1 MQMYSVCGSALR
13 AIIGQN
19 LSIVDLSQ
27 GNTDRQRCTSY
38 SSLGAVQKCT
48 WGKVNVWYLSQK
60 QSTNTEHC
68 TRLPDADGGDNQ
80 YISHR
85 SRAQVNT
92 FHFQHRDNALKYSML
107 RGAKA
112 ILLVNRSQ
120 KQSSHESQFVSEA
133 EKFRKRSL
141 CSKSLFLY
149 QCVDV
154 VPAYF
159 FPPFCGMSP
168 AHLIPGILKL
178 QIPKPFWYTARK
190 WTTSNLV
197 GVQPLD
203 TRERDGWGDFLS
215 V

>member
-27 GNTDRQRCTSY
+27 GNTDRQRCTSS

-80 YISHR
+80 YIGHR

-120 KQSSHESQFVSEA
+120 KQSSHELQFVSEA
-133 EKFRKRSL
+133 EIFRKI
-141 CSKSLFLY
+141 CSKISSWISVWMLLLRI
-149 QCVDV
+149 
-154 VPAYF
+154 F
-159 FPPFCGMSP
+159 FPHFVAC
-168 AHLIPGILKL
+168 HLLIS
-178 QIPKPFWYTARK
+178 FRVY
-190 WTTSNLV
+190 
-197 GVQPLD
+197 
-203 TRERDGWGDFLS
+203 
-215 V
+215 